1 MIVSIELL
9 MKFDIIELVTGC
21 QTCSTWNYQHDY
33 SRSEVNKMGKQLI
46 NYERI
51 SNRAFMTAFYRSH
64 SVDVGEPY
72 RYSFP
77 MELAV
82 EMFGTD
88 AENFLYE
95 VSQGLNICYTTWF
108 NGKRYV
114 STTGFY
120 IMHYYRAS
128 EIYKE
133 KHEQWVNEVTK
144 NDTGGRKQNQSKR
157 VSRKRKEV

>member
-1 MIVSIELL
+1 
-9 MKFDIIELVTGC
+9 
-21 QTCSTWNYQHDY
+21 
-33 SRSEVNKMGKQLI
+33 MGKQLI

-51 SNRAFMTAFYRSH
+51 SNHAFYRSH

-95 VSQGLNICYTTWF
+95 VSQGLNIAYTTWF
-108 NGKRYV
+108 NDKKYV
-114 STTGFY
+114 NVTGFH
-120 IMHYYRAS
+120 IMQYYRAS
-128 EIYKE
+128 EIHKE
-133 KHEQWVNEVTK
+133 KHEQLVNEVRK